1 MPANA
6 NAERHDPR
14 SLHGGSD
21 PVSARALLEGGGGSD
36 GAIFAVDEGVD
47 AEVSKAVCEGAV
59 REATAFPGRSER
71 RVFDDLASGV
81 IVRLCDVFF
90 IILYC
95 LFVYSFIYFSIC
107 LFIYFS
113 MYIFIYTT
121 KKAQRGSDKGLLDE
135 VGEVGDGIER
145 FASQKHLR
153 LTRFIT
159 HTQSIVA
166 RALGLDRSSKCAPR
180 SPSPSSSSQPSS
192 PIATR
197 G

>member
-59 REATAFPGRSER
+59 GEATAFPGRSER

-95 LFVYSFIYFSIC
+95 LFVYSFIY
-107 LFIYFS
+107 LVFIYFS
-113 MYIFIYTT
+113 IYIYIYLYNKNST
-121 KKAQRGSDKGLLDE
+121 
-135 VGEVGDGIER
+135 ER
-145 FASQKHLR
+145 E
-153 LTRFIT
+153 
-159 HTQSIVA
+159 
-166 RALGLDRSSKCAPR
+166 
-180 SPSPSSSSQPSS
+180 
-192 PIATR
+192 
-197 G
+197 

>member
-1 MPANA
+1 M
-6 NAERHDPR
+6 
-14 SLHGGSD
+14 
-21 PVSARALLEGGGGSD
+21 
-36 GAIFAVDEGVD
+36 
-47 AEVSKAVCEGAV
+47 
-59 REATAFPGRSER
+59 
-71 RVFDDLASGV
+71 
-81 IVRLCDVFF
+81 FF

-95 LFVYSFIYFSIC
+95 LFVYSLIYIVVIYYSID
-107 LFIYFS
+107 
-113 MYIFIYTT
+113 MYLFIYTT

-166 RALGLDRSSKCAPR
+166 RALGLDRSLKCAPR